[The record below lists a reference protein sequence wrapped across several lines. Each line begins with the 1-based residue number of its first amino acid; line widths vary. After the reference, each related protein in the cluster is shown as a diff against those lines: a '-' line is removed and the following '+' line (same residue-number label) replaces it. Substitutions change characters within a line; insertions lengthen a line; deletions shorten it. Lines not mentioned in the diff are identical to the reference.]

1 MRMYAVTT
9 SIDLLDAVRPGRSA
23 RGHGCGAAVLNPRS
37 RPSPGRRWAHGTRA
51 SRACQ
56 GLIRSILLAACGI
69 PAARRRDYPSW
80 RRSRDS
86 RPMVEVHTAMST
98 RRYRSRR
105 HEDWDAARHLAQP
118 VRKLELRRRQLDE
131 HDAESDTLEF
141 LEEYDATGH
150 HLRLERFPR

>member
-1 MRMYAVTT
+1 
-9 SIDLLDAVRPGRSA
+9 
-23 RGHGCGAAVLNPRS
+23 
-37 RPSPGRRWAHGTRA
+37 
-51 SRACQ
+51 
-56 GLIRSILLAACGI
+56 
-69 PAARRRDYPSW
+69 
-80 RRSRDS
+80 
-86 RPMVEVHTAMST
+86 MVEVHTAMST